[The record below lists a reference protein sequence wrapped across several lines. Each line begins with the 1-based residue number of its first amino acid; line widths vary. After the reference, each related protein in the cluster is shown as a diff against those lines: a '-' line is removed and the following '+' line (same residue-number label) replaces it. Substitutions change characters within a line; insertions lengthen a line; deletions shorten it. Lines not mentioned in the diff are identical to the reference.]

1 MKCRLYNQQKPVT
14 ECANNNFSH
23 TAIREGTSD
32 RDHSPENKVSHF
44 DIRPILFGGAL
55 EVEVRKDSGL
65 RRAKEKNDPLM
76 FEQVQQD
83 EMINDASS
91 SD

>member
-1 MKCRLYNQQKPVT
+1 MCILNS
-14 ECANNNFSH
+14 ADNFSH
-23 TAIREGTSD
+23 AAMREGTSD
-32 RDHSPENKVSHF
+32 RDRSPENKISHF

-65 RRAKEKNDPLM
+65 RREKEKNDPFM

-83 EMINDASS
+83 GMINETIKIDGLA
-91 SD
+91 DNCNKR